1 MSFKPFLQ
9 LAAEKKLGTAIR
21 CNSLYK
27 PFYKLSYLAALKNSG
42 LMDRLRGERVAFE
55 RLAGDFISDSKTE
68 EALIAWLQLGCR
80 LGLLSKNDLGY
91 SLKGLAKKL
100 ARRENDPTLALA
112 QEVSSL
118 HYDLITKTLTKLR
131 TGELWDLDNQDAEL
145 TTRSSRV
152 LEPFQVQALDRF
164 IPKSGPCHLLEVGCG
179 SGIYIRHA
187 AITNPDFTAVG
198 LELQKDAAN
207 VALENI
213 REWGLQD
220 RVKVEIGDIRTRPAA
235 SDFDMVTLYNNIY
248 YFPIEERVDLLV
260 KIRKQ
265 LKPDGALLLTTC
277 CQNGNLGM
285 EVLNV
290 WGASNRHGG
299 RLPSVQEMIEQMK
312 QAGFQ
317 GIDTQR
323 LIPGDSF
330 YAFHAKR

>member
-1 MSFKPFLQ
+1 M
-9 LAAEKKLGTAIR
+9 
-21 CNSLYK
+21 
-27 PFYKLSYLAALKNSG
+27 
-42 LMDRLRGERVAFE
+42 
-55 RLAGDFISDSKTE
+55 
-68 EALIAWLQLGCR
+68 
-80 LGLLSKNDLGY
+80 
-91 SLKGLAKKL
+91 
-100 ARRENDPTLALA
+100 
-112 QEVSSL
+112 
-118 HYDLITKTLTKLR
+118 
-131 TGELWDLDNQDAEL
+131 
-145 TTRSSRV
+145 
-152 LEPFQVQALDRF
+152 QALDRF

-213 REWGLQD
+213 QEWGLQD
-220 RVKVEIGDIRTRPAA
+220 RVKVEVGDIRARQAA
-235 SDFDMVTLYNNIY
+235 SDFDMATLYNNIY
-248 YFPIEERVDLLV
+248 YFPVEERVDLLA

-299 RLPSVQEMIEQMK
+299 RLPSVQEMIAQMK

-317 GIDTQR
+317 GVDTQR

-330 YAFHAKR
+330 YAFYAKR